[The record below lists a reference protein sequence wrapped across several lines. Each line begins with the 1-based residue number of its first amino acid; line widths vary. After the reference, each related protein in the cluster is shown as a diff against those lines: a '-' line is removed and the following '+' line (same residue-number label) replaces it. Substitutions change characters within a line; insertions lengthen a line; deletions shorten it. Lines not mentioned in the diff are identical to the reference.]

1 MSLPVPV
8 RRTTSRSLAWLLVL
22 WALPLIQPGPV
33 HAQQG
38 AQQEAQEQTGEGDEA
53 LVMGVVVT
61 LFDGMRARD
70 GAMVGSAFHPEA
82 RLITTGTAPDGS
94 PRVQIQP
101 IDGFIRQVGQPG
113 PPLDEQIFNPRVEID
128 GGLAHVWVDY
138 TLHVGGDFS
147 HCGVDSIQLG
157 HTPEGWKIISIADT
171 RRQEGCEALLR

>member
-8 RRTTSRSLAWLLVL
+8 RRLAFRSLAPLLFL
-22 WALPLIQPGPV
+22 WTLALIQPVSVP
-33 HAQQG
+33 AQQG
-38 AQQEAQEQTGEGDEA
+38 AQQEAQEQAGQNDEA
-53 LVMGVVVT
+53 LVMGVVLT

-101 IDGFIRQVGQPG
+101 IDGFIGQVGQPG

-138 TLHVGGDFS
+138 TLHVGGEFS

-157 HTPEGWKIISIADT
+157 RTPDGWKIISIADT
-171 RRQEGCEALLR
+171 RRQEGCETLLR